1 MKIIKNTFYR
11 LGGADYDVIRDCSKK
26 TKVQYQSIALA
37 LFLTVIVAFIGGFDV
52 VHYYTESTPIRIAVA
67 TLWALAVLSFDYFL
81 INSGTTK
88 PFFKYLRIAVGLTNI
103 FITITALFVLLNQTT
118 IDSQIELTK
127 SNALKNIDQSYL
139 KAKENR
145 YSDVETKKKEAEKYN
160 SEVVLPEARNGYP
173 GPKHDQKKAVYND
186 LIKSVNDEIAKL
198 DTKEQQYLNSYQ
210 TERKAVENKLSND
223 FTAKAKLLPEI
234 IAYGGFMSYILTF
247 CLFVFLSYIE
257 LQTIA
262 LKFSIS
268 PDDEYHL
275 AEKSHEVRTRNI
287 REAKANSNVDLDN
300 RKILLDASTQSR
312 DLENLEYRFLMEDL
326 DNKIVREAEIRGK
339 GAILRKK
346 GYKTNTEA
354 LNEAL
359 EKFVK
364 ASRHNSGDNNQN
376 SRSVGSEE
384 NGKTNN
390 NDELAKDIFH
400 LTQPMKDTLEL
411 LKNNSTPENLAKDIF
426 DWITANIIYDKDH
439 GKFFY
444 RTARETYNDGHGIC
458 GELSVL
464 YMAFLQEAGIDS
476 AFAEIIKDFKG
487 DDVAHACVV
496 IKQDGR
502 QFLSDPAYKIFEIG
516 HINGIEW
523 DEKKLVAE
531 YKSWNV

>member
-26 TKVQYQSIALA
+26 TKVQYQNMALA
-37 LFLTVIVAFIGGFDV
+37 LMLTVVVAFIGGFDV

-67 TLWALAVLSFDYFL
+67 TLWALATFSFDYFL
-81 INSGTTK
+81 INSGVTK

-118 IDSQIELTK
+118 IDSQIALTK
-127 SNALKNIDQSYL
+127 SDALKTIDETYL
-139 KAKENR
+139 KAKEGR
-145 YSDVETKKKEAEKYN
+145 YSAVETKKKEAEKYN

-173 GPKHDQKKAVYND
+173 GPKHDQKKAVYTD
-186 LIKSVNDEIAKL
+186 LVKAVNEEISKL
-198 DTKEQQYLNSYQ
+198 DVKEEQYFNSYQ
-210 TERKAVENKLSND
+210 TERKAVEDKLSND

-234 IAYGGFMSYILTF
+234 ISNGGWMSYILSF
-247 CLFVFLSYIE
+247 CLFVFLSYID
-257 LQTIA
+257 LQAISM
-262 LKFSIS
+262 KFSIS
-268 PDDEYHL
+268 NDDEYHV
-275 AEKSHEVRTRNI
+275 AEKAHEVRTRNI
-287 REAKANSNVDLDN
+287 REATAQSNTDLDN
-300 RKILLDASTQSR
+300 RKVVLDASTQSR
-312 DLENLEYRFLMEDL
+312 ELENLEYKFLMDDL
-326 DNKIVREAEIRGK
+326 DDKIVREAEIRGK
-339 GAILRKK
+339 AAILRKK

-354 LNEAL
+354 LDDVL

-364 ASRHNSGDNNQN
+364 PSRQNSGGNNQN
-376 SRSVGSEE
+376 SRSIGSEE
-384 NGKTNN
+384 NGKMNG

-411 LKNNSTPENLAKDIF
+411 LKNNSTPENLAKGIF
-426 DWITANIIYDKDH
+426 DWITANIIYDKNH

-476 AFAEIIKDFKG
+476 AFAEVTKDFKG
-487 DDVAHACVV
+487 DDVTHACVI

-502 QFLSDPAYKIFEIG
+502 QFLSDPAYKVFEIG
-516 HINGIEW
+516 HINWIEW
-523 DEKKLVAE
+523 DENKLVAE